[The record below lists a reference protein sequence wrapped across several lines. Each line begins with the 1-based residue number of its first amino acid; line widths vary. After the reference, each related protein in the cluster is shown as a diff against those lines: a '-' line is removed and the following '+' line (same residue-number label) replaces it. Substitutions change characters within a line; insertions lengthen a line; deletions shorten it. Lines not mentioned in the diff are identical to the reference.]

1 MLNTVDSEIENLN
14 RLITNK
20 ENEVA
25 LKKLTTKK
33 SQKAKEIILKHHEE
47 FYGTL
52 SDTEV
57 MKLAEVSHN
66 TFYKYKRELKEGL
79 KE

>member
-20 ENEVA
+20 ENKVA

-33 SQKAKEIILKHHEE
+33 SPGPDDFTVE
-47 FYGTL
+47 F
-52 SDTEV
+52 
-57 MKLAEVSHN
+57 
-66 TFYKYKRELKEGL
+66 
-79 KE
+79 